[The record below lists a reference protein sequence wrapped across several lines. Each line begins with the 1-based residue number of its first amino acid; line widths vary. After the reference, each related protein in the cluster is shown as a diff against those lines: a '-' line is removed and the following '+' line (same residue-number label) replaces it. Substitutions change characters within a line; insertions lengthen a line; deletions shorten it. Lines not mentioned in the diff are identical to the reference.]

1 MTTKYKLYQYCK
13 VQKKVVPI
21 EDVQVRIPESH
32 YIITDEMAPVR
43 NPLNS
48 KEIYTSKRKLREAY
62 KAAGAIE
69 VGDAY
74 ERGYDPQKSDPGRQ
88 KELVS
93 RVMQQIRER
102 LNG

>member
-13 VQKKVVPI
+13 IQKKVVPI
-21 EDVQVRIPESH
+21 EDVQVKVPESH

-62 KAAGAIE
+62 KAAGAVEI
-69 VGDAY
+69 GDAY
-74 ERGYDPQKSDPGRQ
+74 EKGYDPGRDDSRRQ
-88 KELVS
+88 KELVN
-93 RVMQQIRER
+93 RVMNQIRER